1 MERYAADI
9 PSIDSQE
16 TNVGPATGSIMGMMN
31 RRGLL
36 VGMTGMACTWSSH
49 AVSELV
55 VAQVGPMTGPLG
67 PNGLAN
73 YLGAKACFDFVNT
86 QDGINGAKIRFVRE
100 DDRYKAD
107 ETVRLLELV
116 TKRDKPVAFVNIL
129 GSANVSTVLKEK
141 LLDRLEVPV
150 IGVTPGAEDLRQ
162 PGSPWLFH
170 VHAGDKSQ
178 IERILGHLSTLG
190 VARLAVVYQDIPFGK
205 NGLALVDKLAGPMK
219 VEILGRVP
227 VPAGS
232 DDLKGAAV
240 ELRKT
245 GAQTYLM
252 ILAPNSG
259 ASLVRDVRLAGDR
272 TPIYGMSYVP
282 ADAIVAKA
290 PPGSAAGVALAQI
303 TPNASTFNTGVTRE
317 FRRAMS
323 KFVPE
328 VAEPSQ
334 LHLVGYITARIT
346 VEGLR
351 LAGANPTPASLARAL
366 RRVRLDLGGYN
377 VDFTGADN
385 VGSRYVNI
393 GVIDGRGRLIY

>member
-1 MERYAADI
+1 ML
-9 PSIDSQE
+9 S
-16 TNVGPATGSIMGMMN
+16 
-31 RRGLL
+31 RRDVL
-36 VGMTGMACTWSSH
+36 VGMTGIACAWSSH
-49 AVSELV
+49 AASELV

-67 PNGLAN
+67 PNGVAN
-73 YLGAKACFDFVNT
+73 YLGAKACFDFVNAH
-86 QDGINGAKIRFVRE
+86 DGINGAKIRFVRE

-107 ETVRLLELV
+107 ETLRLLELV
-116 TKRDKPVAFVNIL
+116 TRRDKPVAFVNIL
-129 GSANVSTVLKEK
+129 GSANVSTVLKAK

-170 VHAGDKSQ
+170 VHAGDRSQ

-190 VARLAVVYQDIPFGK
+190 IARLAVVYQDIPFGK
-205 NGLALVDKLAGPMK
+205 NGLVLVDKLAGPMK

-227 VPAGS
+227 VPAGA
-232 DDLKGAAV
+232 DDLKAAAA

-259 ASLVRDVRLAGDR
+259 AALVRDVRLAGDR

-290 PPGSAAGVALAQI
+290 PPGSAVGVALAQVM
-303 TPNASTFNTGVTRE
+303 PNASTLNTGMTRD
-317 FRRAMS
+317 FHQAMS
-323 KFVPE
+323 RFAPE
-328 VAEPSQ
+328 VTEPSQ
-334 LHLVGYITARIT
+334 LHLVGYLAARIT

-351 LAGANPTPASLARAL
+351 LAGANPTPVSLAKAL
-366 RRVRLDLGGYN
+366 RRVRLDLGGYS

-393 GVIDGRGRLIY
+393 GVVDRRGRLMY

>member
-1 MERYAADI
+1 
-9 PSIDSQE
+9 
-16 TNVGPATGSIMGMMN
+16 MN
-31 RRGLL
+31 RRDLL
-36 VGMTGMACTWSSH
+36 VGMTGIACAWSSH
-49 AVSELV
+49 AASELV

-67 PNGLAN
+67 PNGIAN
-73 YLGAKACFDFVNT
+73 FVGAKACFDLVNA
-86 QDGINGAKIRFVRE
+86 QGGVNGAKIRFVRE
-100 DDRYKAD
+100 DDQYKTE
-107 ETVRLLELV
+107 ETLRLLELV
-116 TKRDKPVAFVNIL
+116 AKRDKPVAFVNIL
-129 GSANVSTVLKEK
+129 GSVNVSTMLKEK
-141 LLDRLEVPV
+141 LLDRIEVPV
-150 IGVTPGAEDLRQ
+150 IGVTPGAESLRQ

-170 VHAGDKSQ
+170 VHAGDRAQ

-190 VARLAVVYQDIPFGK
+190 ISRLAVVYQDIPFGK
-205 NGLALVDKLAGPMK
+205 SGLAMADELAGPLK
-219 VEILGRVP
+219 VEIIGRVP
-227 VPAGS
+227 APAGT
-232 DDLKGAAV
+232 DDLKTAAA

-259 ASLVRDVRLAGDR
+259 ASMVRDVRLAGDR

-290 PPGSAAGVALAQI
+290 PPGSAVGIALAQV
-303 TPNASTFNTGVTRE
+303 TPNASTLNTGVTRE
-317 FRRAMS
+317 FHQAMS
-323 KFVPE
+323 KFAPDVT
-328 VAEPSQ
+328 EPSQ
-334 LHLVGYITARIT
+334 LHLVGYLAARIT

-351 LAGANPTPASLARAL
+351 LAGANPTPASLAKTL